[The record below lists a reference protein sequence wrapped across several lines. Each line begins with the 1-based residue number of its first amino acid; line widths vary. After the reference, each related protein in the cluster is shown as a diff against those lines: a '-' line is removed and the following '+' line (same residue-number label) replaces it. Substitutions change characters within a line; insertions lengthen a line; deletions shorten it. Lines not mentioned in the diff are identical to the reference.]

1 MKCFPIADQ
10 VFNGVTGIL
19 IETRCI
25 VHICFQGNEVN
36 LAIVFTPSFHQVPK
50 AIAGWQWSS
59 HFFAL
64 VFANGFKKGTCP
76 GSYGAHSTHSV
87 SVLCSK
93 YKLEGLNL
101 HFSLHSVSKNEAI
114 YTFHI
119 SWIKIFKHILILNQ
133 VHVQ

>member
-1 MKCFPIADQ
+1 MYCVLHYVLHALFVVYWQLYTLMKCFPIADQ

-19 IETRCI
+19 IETRCM
-25 VHICFQGNEVN
+25 VHSCFQGNEVD
-36 LAIVFTPSFHQVPK
+36 LAIVFTSSFHQVPK
-50 AIAGWQWSS
+50 AIAGRQWGS

-93 YKLEGLNL
+93 YKLGVWISEFILLN
-101 HFSLHSVSKNEAI
+101 
-114 YTFHI
+114 
-119 SWIKIFKHILILNQ
+119 
-133 VHVQ
+133 